1 MRRDLKAACVKPSSY
16 DIKSQ
21 QRKLNSFVKII
32 ITYANMKP
40 WIRTHL
46 RAFINDKKNEK
57 LNQKLDVIDNKIRVK
72 LSILSCINF

>member
-1 MRRDLKAACVKPSSY
+1 MRRDLKAACVKPSSH